1 MRTFKL
7 AVLAMMLALASMLTP
22 GHTTAQQAPDAASP
36 AATEP
41 VEVVGTNGDVKIK
54 LNFQD
59 TPLQAVLE
67 YLSETVGLTVV
78 SSEPLVDGRMTV
90 ISRQAVSL
98 DEAVTLINSI
108 LKEKGLTTVL
118 TGKVLKVVTVE
129 QAKTESLPV
138 YSGRDPEAVVPSD
151 DMVTY
156 VIPVR
161 YVTADA
167 LRENLETLIPEHA
180 SLEAN
185 EDGNALIVTDTT
197 ANIQRLMKIVAALD
211 THMATVSEIRV
222 FRLVNADAASAAQM
236 INTMFE
242 QNQQGGRSSRGGRD
256 SRGGPPGGFSPMRM
270 MMERMRGGG
279 FGGRGPGGFGG
290 RGGGR

>member
-1 MRTFKL
+1 MRTLKL
-7 AVLAMMLALASMLTP
+7 TMLAAVLVLAGVLMP
-22 GHTTAQQAPDAASP
+22 GHTTAQQAPDAVSP
-36 AATEP
+36 APAEP

-90 ISRQAVSL
+90 ISRQAITL
-98 DEAVTLINSI
+98 NQAITLINSI

-151 DMVTY
+151 DIVTY

-185 EDGNALIVTDTT
+185 EDGNALIVTDTM
-197 ANIQRLMKIVAALD
+197 ANVQRLMKIVAALD
-211 THMATVSEIRV
+211 THMASVSEIRV

-236 INTMFE
+236 INTIFDN
-242 QNQQGGRSSRGGRD
+242 QSQQGGRSSRGGRD

-270 MMERMRGGG
+270 MMERM
-279 FGGRGPGGFGG
+279 GRGGFGG
-290 RGGGR
+290 RGGR

>member
-1 MRTFKL
+1 MRTLKL
-7 AVLAMMLALASMLTP
+7 TMLAAVLALAGVLMP
-22 GHTTAQQAPDAASP
+22 GHTTAQQAPDAGSP
-36 AATEP
+36 APAEP

-90 ISRQAVSL
+90 ISRQAITL
-98 DEAVTLINSI
+98 NQAITLINSI

-118 TGKVLKVVTVE
+118 TGNVLKVVTVE

-151 DMVTY
+151 DIVTY

-185 EDGNALIVTDTT
+185 EDGNALIVTDTM
-197 ANIQRLMKIVAALD
+197 ANVQRLMKIVAALD
-211 THMATVSEIRV
+211 THMASVSEIRV

-236 INTMFE
+236 INTIFDN
-242 QNQQGGRSSRGGRD
+242 QSQQGGRSSRGGRD

-270 MMERMRGGG
+270 MMERM
-279 FGGRGPGGFGG
+279 GRGGFGG
-290 RGGGR
+290 RGGR